1 MVNND
6 KQQPQEDE
14 NTTAD
19 SAVVQ
24 KYKTAGAIVNKT
36 LQNLIQSCKVGAS
49 AKALCQK
56 GDNLLEQEANKK
68 YKNEEDIKKGI
79 AFPTCLSVNNCICHF
94 SPSKNDPDYTL
105 KAGDVVKIDLG
116 AHIDGFIAVAAHTI
130 VVGANAENKCT
141 GRAADVV
148 LAAYHASQ
156 AALRLIKDGTSNYAV
171 TDAVQKIANEYKCKP
186 IEGMLSHQLKQFKI
200 DGEKTII
207 QNPTIAQKKEHEKC
221 QFEKYEVYAMDV
233 LVSTGE
239 GLGKELG
246 TKVSIYKK
254 TEENYLLKLKA
265 SRAFYAEV
273 KKKYGSMPFNLRN
286 FEEEAKAKMGVNE
299 CVTHKLV
306 EPFQVLYEKH
316 NEIVAQFKNT
326 VLILPRG
333 LQIVTSNPFDL
344 TCFESEHSVQDE
356 EMKKLLESD
365 LVLADAKKSVVA
377 NLTKTAAATAAA
389 SGTAT
394 SAGAAPPAEGTQQ
407 AGSGA
412 AKDKKKKKKKK
423 AAAAAAAAATAEA
436 GAGDATPDV
445 SSKKTTTEAN
455 KENATAKP

>member
-1 MVNND
+1 MVKDD
-6 KQQPQEDE
+6 KQQPQEEEHTIAD
-14 NTTAD
+14 NT
-19 SAVVQ
+19 VVQ
-24 KYKTAGAIVNKT
+24 KYKTAGTIVNKI
-36 LQNLIQSCKVGAS
+36 LQSLISGCKVGAS
-49 AKALCQK
+49 VKALCQK
-56 GDNLLEQEANKK
+56 GDNQMESETGKK
-68 YKNEEDIKKGI
+68 YKNEPDMKKGI

-94 SPSKNDPDYTL
+94 SPSKNDPDYAL

-116 AHIDGFIAVAAHTI
+116 AHIDGFIAVAAHTM
-130 VVGANAENKCT
+130 VVGAKPDNKAK
-141 GRAADVV
+141 GRGADVV

-156 AALRLIKDGTSNYAV
+156 AALRLMKDGTSNYAV
-171 TDAVQKIANEYKCKP
+171 TEAVQKIAAEYKCKP

-221 QFEKYEVYAMDV
+221 EFEKYEVYAMDV

-239 GLGKELG
+239 GLGKELD

-273 KKKYGSMPFNLRN
+273 KKKYGPMPFNLRN
-286 FEEEAKAKMGVNE
+286 FEEEAKAKMGVHE

-326 VLILPRG
+326 VLILPNG
-333 LQIVTSNPFDL
+333 LTVVTGCPFDV
-344 TCFESEHSVQDE
+344 TCFDSEYSVQDE

-365 LVLADAKKSVVA
+365 LVLADAKKSAVA
-377 NLTKTAAATAAA
+377 NLTKAAA
-389 SGTAT
+389 SAPKAAAGDAKPAAAAAPANT
-394 SAGAAPPAEGTQQ
+394 GAAPAPADG
-407 AGSGA
+407 AAPVAA

-423 AAAAAAAAATAEA
+423 AAAGGDAAEEA
-436 GAGDATPDV
+436 G
-445 SSKKTTTEAN
+445 
-455 KENATAKP
+455 KENAA

>member
-1 MVNND
+1 MVKDD
-6 KQQPQEDE
+6 KQQPQEEEHTIAD
-14 NTTAD
+14 NT
-19 SAVVQ
+19 VVQ
-24 KYKTAGAIVNKT
+24 KYKTAGTIVNKI
-36 LQNLIQSCKVGAS
+36 LQSLISGCKVGAS
-49 AKALCQK
+49 VKALCQK
-56 GDNLLEQEANKK
+56 GDNQMESETGKK
-68 YKNEEDIKKGI
+68 YKNEPDMKKGI

-94 SPSKNDPDYTL
+94 SPSKNDPDYAL

-116 AHIDGFIAVAAHTI
+116 AHIDGFIAVAAHTMI
-130 VVGANAENKCT
+130 VGAKPDNKAK
-141 GRAADVV
+141 GRGADVV

-156 AALRLIKDGTSNYAV
+156 AALRLLKDGTSNYAV
-171 TDAVQKIANEYKCKP
+171 TEAVQKIAAEYKCKP

-221 QFEKYEVYAMDV
+221 EFEKYEVYAMDV

-239 GLGKELG
+239 GLGKELD

-273 KKKYGSMPFNLRN
+273 KKKYGPMPFNLRN
-286 FEEEAKAKMGVNE
+286 FEEEAKAKMGVHE

-326 VLILPRG
+326 VLILPNG
-333 LQIVTSNPFDL
+333 LTVVTGCPFDV
-344 TCFESEHSVQDE
+344 TCFDSEYSVQDE

-365 LVLADAKKSVVA
+365 LVLADAKKSAVA
-377 NLTKTAAATAAA
+377 NLTKAAA
-389 SGTAT
+389 S
-394 SAGAAPPAEGTQQ
+394 AP
-407 AGSGA
+407 
-412 AKDKKKKKKKK
+412 
-423 AAAAAAAAATAEA
+423 
-436 GAGDATPDV
+436 
-445 SSKKTTTEAN
+445 N
-455 KENATAKP
+455 YFC

>member
-14 NTTAD
+14 NTIAD
-19 SAVVQ
+19 NTVVQ
-24 KYKTAGAIVNKT
+24 KYKTAGAIVNKA
-36 LQNLIQSCKVGAS
+36 LQSVIQSCKVGTS
-49 AKALCQK
+49 AKAMCQK
-56 GDNLLEQEANKK
+56 GDHLLEQEANKK
-68 YKNEEDIKKGI
+68 YKNEPDMKKGI
-79 AFPTCLSVNNCICHF
+79 AFPTCVSVNNCICHF
-94 SPSKNDPDYTL
+94 SPSKNDPDYVL
-105 KAGDVVKIDLG
+105 KAGDVVKVDLG

-130 VVGANAENKCT
+130 VIGATAENKCK
-141 GRAADVV
+141 GRASDVV

-156 AALRLIKDGTSNYAV
+156 AALRQLKDGTNNYAV
-171 TDAVQKIANEYKCKP
+171 TEAVQKIASEFKCKP

-239 GLGKELG
+239 GLGKELD

-273 KKKYGSMPFNLRN
+273 KKKYGTMPFNLRN
-286 FEEEAKAKMGVNE
+286 FEEEAKAKMGVHE
-299 CVTHKLV
+299 CVAHKLV

-326 VLILPRG
+326 ILILPNG
-333 LQIVTSNPFDL
+333 LQIVTGYPFDL
-344 TCFESEHSVQDE
+344 SCYESEHSVQDE
-356 EMKKLLESD
+356 ELKKLLETD
-365 LVLADAKKSVVA
+365 LVLADAKKSAVA
-377 NLTKTAAATAAA
+377 NLTKAATNAAAAPTAAVAADGA
-389 SGTAT
+389 NP
-394 SAGAAPPAEGTQQ
+394 AAP
-407 AGSGA
+407 
-412 AKDKKKKKKKK
+412 KDKKKKKKKNK
-423 AAAAAAAAATAEA
+423 AAAGGAGEEVAVADAAATA
-436 GAGDATPDV
+436 
-445 SSKKTTTEAN
+445 TTDSN
-455 KENATAKP
+455 KENAAAKA

>member
-6 KQQPQEDE
+6 KKQDVVEDE
-14 NTTAD
+14 NTIAD
-19 SAVVQ
+19 NSVVQ
-24 KYKTAGAIVNKT
+24 KYKVAGTIVNKA
-36 LQNLIQSCKVGAS
+36 LQTLIQGSKVGAS

-56 GDNLLEQEANKK
+56 GDHILEQETGKK
-68 YKNEEDIKKGI
+68 YKNEPDMKKGI

-94 SPSKNDPDYTL
+94 SPSKNDPDYAL

-130 VVGANAENKCT
+130 VVGATADAKAT

-148 LAAYHASQ
+148 LAAYQASQ
-156 AALRLIKDGTSNYAV
+156 AALRLLKDGTSNYAV
-171 TDAVQKIANEYKCKP
+171 TEAVQKIASEYKCKP

-221 QFEKYEVYAMDV
+221 TFEKYEVYAMDV

-239 GLGKELG
+239 GLGKELD
-246 TKVSIYKK
+246 TKISIYKK

-273 KKKYGSMPFNLRN
+273 KKKYGTMPFNLRN
-286 FEEEAKAKMGVNE
+286 FEEEAKAKMGVHE

-326 VLILPRG
+326 VLILPNG
-333 LQIVTSNPFDL
+333 LTVVTGSPFDAAS
-344 TCFESEHSVQDE
+344 FESEHSLQDE
-356 EMKKLLESD
+356 EMKKLLAEE

-377 NLTKTAAATAAA
+377 NLAAKAAAAPKPTPAAATAA
-389 SGTAT
+389 T
-394 SAGAAPPAEGTQQ
+394 PAEG
-407 AGSGA
+407 A
-412 AKDKKKKKKKK
+412 ADGEAAAAPKKKNKKKKK
-423 AAAAAAAAATAEA
+423 AAAAAAAAAE
-436 GAGDATPDV
+436 GGDA
-445 SSKKTTTEAN
+445 AN
-455 KENATAKP
+455 KENA

>member
-6 KQQPQEDE
+6 KKDVVEDE
-14 NTTAD
+14 NTIAD
-19 SAVVQ
+19 NTVVQ
-24 KYKTAGAIVNKT
+24 KYKVAGNIVNKA
-36 LQNLIQSCKVGAS
+36 LQTLIQGCKVGAS

-56 GDNLLEQEANKK
+56 GDHILEQETGKK
-68 YKNEEDIKKGI
+68 YKNEPEMKKGI

-130 VVGANAENKCT
+130 VVGATAEAKAS

-156 AALRLIKDGTSNYAV
+156 AALRLLKDGTSNYAV
-171 TDAVQKIANEYKCKP
+171 TDAVQKIAAEYKCKP

-200 DGEKTII
+200 DGDKTII

-221 QFEKYEVYAMDV
+221 TFEKYEVYAMDV

-239 GLGKELG
+239 GLGKELD

-273 KKKYGSMPFNLRN
+273 KKKYGTMPFNLRN
-286 FEEEAKAKMGVNE
+286 FEEEAKAKMGVHE

-316 NEIVAQFKNT
+316 NEIVTQFKNT
-326 VLILPRG
+326 VLILPNG
-333 LQIVTSNPFDL
+333 LTVVTGSPFDL
-344 TCFESEHSVQDE
+344 GCYESEHSIQDE
-356 EMKKLLESD
+356 EMKKLLAED

-377 NLTKTAAATAAA
+377 NLVAKAAASAPKDKPASATAA
-389 SGTAT
+389 T
-394 SAGAAPPAEGTQQ
+394 PAEG
-407 AGSGA
+407 GSDA
-412 AKDKKKKKKKK
+412 APKKKNKKKKK
-423 AAAAAAAAATAEA
+423 AAAAAAAAAE
-436 GAGDATPDV
+436 GGDA
-445 SSKKTTTEAN
+445 AN
-455 KENATAKP
+455 KENA

>member
-14 NTTAD
+14 NTIAD
-19 SAVVQ
+19 NTVVQ
-24 KYKTAGAIVNKT
+24 KYKTAGAIVNKA
-36 LQNLIQSCKVGAS
+36 LQSVIQSCKVGTS
-49 AKALCQK
+49 AKAMCQK
-56 GDNLLEQEANKK
+56 GDHLLEQEANKK
-68 YKNEEDIKKGI
+68 YKNEPDMKKGI
-79 AFPTCLSVNNCICHF
+79 AFPTCVSVNNCICHF
-94 SPSKNDPDYTL
+94 SPSKNDPDYVL
-105 KAGDVVKIDLG
+105 KAGDVVKVDLG

-130 VVGANAENKCT
+130 VIGASAENKCK
-141 GRAADVV
+141 GRASDVV

-156 AALRLIKDGTSNYAV
+156 AALRHLKDGTNNYAV
-171 TDAVQKIANEYKCKP
+171 TEAVQKIASEFKCKP

-239 GLGKELG
+239 GLGKELD

-286 FEEEAKAKMGVNE
+286 FEEEAKAKMGVHE
-299 CVTHKLV
+299 CVAHKLV
-306 EPFQVLYEKH
+306 EPFQVLFEKH

-326 VLILPRG
+326 ILILPNG
-333 LQIVTSNPFDL
+333 LQIVTGYPFDL
-344 TCFESEHSVQDE
+344 SCYESEHSVQDE
-356 EMKKLLESD
+356 ELKKLLETD
-365 LVLADAKKSVVA
+365 LVLADAKKSAVA
-377 NLTKTAAATAAA
+377 NLTKAATNAAAAPAAATAADGA
-389 SGTAT
+389 NP
-394 SAGAAPPAEGTQQ
+394 AAP
-407 AGSGA
+407 
-412 AKDKKKKKKKK
+412 KDKKKKKKKNK
-423 AAAAAAAAATAEA
+423 AAAGGAGEEVAVADAAATA
-436 GAGDATPDV
+436 
-445 SSKKTTTEAN
+445 TTESN
-455 KENATAKP
+455 KENATAKA

>member
-6 KQQPQEDE
+6 KKDVVEDE
-14 NTTAD
+14 NTIAD
-19 SAVVQ
+19 NTVVQ
-24 KYKTAGAIVNKT
+24 KYKVAGNIVNKALQT
-36 LQNLIQSCKVGAS
+36 LITGCKVGAS

-56 GDNLLEQEANKK
+56 GDHILEQETGKK
-68 YKNEEDIKKGI
+68 YKNEPEMKKGI

-130 VVGANAENKCT
+130 VVGATAEAKAT

-156 AALRLIKDGTSNYAV
+156 AALRLLKDGTSNYAV
-171 TDAVQKIANEYKCKP
+171 TDAVQKIAAEYKCKP

-221 QFEKYEVYAMDV
+221 NFEKYEVYAMDV

-239 GLGKELG
+239 GLGKELD

-273 KKKYGSMPFNLRN
+273 KKKYGTMPFNLRN
-286 FEEEAKAKMGVNE
+286 FEEEAKAKMGVHE

-326 VLILPRG
+326 VLILPNG
-333 LQIVTSNPFDL
+333 LTVVTGSPFDL
-344 TCFESEHSVQDE
+344 GCYESEHSVQDE
-356 EMKKLLESD
+356 EMKKLLAED

-377 NLTKTAAATAAA
+377 NLVAKAAAATTTPAA
-389 SGTAT
+389 SAAT
-394 SAGAAPPAEGTQQ
+394 PAAEG
-407 AGSGA
+407 GSDA
-412 AKDKKKKKKKK
+412 PKKKNKKKKK
-423 AAAAAAAAATAEA
+423 AAAAAAAAAEGGVA
-436 GAGDATPDV
+436 
-445 SSKKTTTEAN
+445 AN
-455 KENATAKP
+455 KENA

>member
-6 KQQPQEDE
+6 KKDAVVEDE
-14 NTTAD
+14 NTIAD
-19 SAVVQ
+19 NTVVQ
-24 KYKTAGAIVNKT
+24 KYKVAGNIVNKA
-36 LQNLIQSCKVGAS
+36 LQTLIQGSKVGAS

-56 GDNLLEQEANKK
+56 GDHILEQETGKK
-68 YKNEEDIKKGI
+68 YKNEPEMKKGI

-130 VVGANAENKCT
+130 VVGATGEAKAT

-156 AALRLIKDGTSNYAV
+156 AALRQLKDGTSNYAV
-171 TDAVQKIANEYKCKP
+171 TEAVQKIAAEYKCKP

-221 QFEKYEVYAMDV
+221 TFEKYEVYAMDV

-239 GLGKELG
+239 GLGKELD

-273 KKKYGSMPFNLRN
+273 KKKYGTMPFNLRN
-286 FEEEAKAKMGVNE
+286 FEEEAKAKMGVHE

-326 VLILPRG
+326 VLILPNG
-333 LQIVTSNPFDL
+333 LTVVTGLPFDL
-344 TCFESEHSVQDE
+344 SVVESEHSVQDE
-356 EMKKLLESD
+356 EMKKLLAEE

-377 NLTKTAAATAAA
+377 NLVAKAAAAAA
-389 SGTAT
+389 DKPAASTPAE
-394 SAGAAPPAEGTQQ
+394 AGSDAAP
-407 AGSGA
+407 
-412 AKDKKKKKKKK
+412 KKKNKKKKKK
-423 AAAAAAAAATAEA
+423 AAAAAAAAAE
-436 GAGDATPDV
+436 GGDAA
-445 SSKKTTTEAN
+445 AN
-455 KENATAKP
+455 KENA

>member
-1 MVNND
+1 MVND
-6 KQQPQEDE
+6 KKDAVVEDE
-14 NTTAD
+14 NTIAD
-19 SAVVQ
+19 NTVVQ
-24 KYKTAGAIVNKT
+24 KYKVAGNIVNKA
-36 LQNLIQSCKVGAS
+36 LQTLIQGSKVGAS

-56 GDNLLEQEANKK
+56 GDHILEQETGKK
-68 YKNEEDIKKGI
+68 YKNEPEMKKGI

-130 VVGANAENKCT
+130 VVGATGEAKAT

-156 AALRLIKDGTSNYAV
+156 AALRQLKDGTSNYAV
-171 TDAVQKIANEYKCKP
+171 TEAVQKIAAEYKCKP

-221 QFEKYEVYAMDV
+221 TFEKYEVYAMDV

-239 GLGKELG
+239 GLGKELD

-273 KKKYGSMPFNLRN
+273 KKKYGTMPFNLRN
-286 FEEEAKAKMGVNE
+286 FEEEAKAKMGVHE

-326 VLILPRG
+326 VLILPNG
-333 LQIVTSNPFDL
+333 LTVVTGLPFDL
-344 TCFESEHSVQDE
+344 SVVESEHSVQDE
-356 EMKKLLESD
+356 EMKKLLAEE

-377 NLTKTAAATAAA
+377 NLVAKAAADKPASGAAA
-389 SGTAT
+389 STPAE
-394 SAGAAPPAEGTQQ
+394 AGSDAAP
-407 AGSGA
+407 
-412 AKDKKKKKKKK
+412 KKKNKKKKK
-423 AAAAAAAAATAEA
+423 AAAAAAAAAEG
-436 GAGDATPDV
+436 GA
-445 SSKKTTTEAN
+445 AN
-455 KENATAKP
+455 KENA

>member
-14 NTTAD
+14 NTIAD
-19 SAVVQ
+19 NTVVQ
-24 KYKTAGAIVNKT
+24 KYKTAGAIVNKA
-36 LQNLIQSCKVGAS
+36 LQSVIQSCKVGTS
-49 AKALCQK
+49 AKAMCQK
-56 GDNLLEQEANKK
+56 GDHLLEQEANKK
-68 YKNEEDIKKGI
+68 YKNEPDMKKGI
-79 AFPTCLSVNNCICHF
+79 AFPTCVSVNNCICHF
-94 SPSKNDPDYTL
+94 SPSKNDPDYVL
-105 KAGDVVKIDLG
+105 KAGDVVKVDLG

-130 VVGANAENKCT
+130 VIGASAENKCK
-141 GRAADVV
+141 GRASDVV

-156 AALRLIKDGTSNYAV
+156 AALRHLKDGTNNYAV
-171 TDAVQKIANEYKCKP
+171 TEAVQKIASEFKCKP

-239 GLGKELG
+239 GLGKELD

-286 FEEEAKAKMGVNE
+286 FEEEAKAKMGVHE
-299 CVTHKLV
+299 CVAHKLV
-306 EPFQVLYEKH
+306 EPFQVLFEKH

-326 VLILPRG
+326 ILILPNG
-333 LQIVTSNPFDL
+333 LQIVTGYPFDL
-344 TCFESEHSVQDE
+344 SCYESEHSVQDE
-356 EMKKLLESD
+356 ELKKLLETD
-365 LVLADAKKSVVA
+365 LVLADAKKSAVA
-377 NLTKTAAATAAA
+377 NLTKAATNAAAAPAAATAADGA
-389 SGTAT
+389 NP
-394 SAGAAPPAEGTQQ
+394 AAP
-407 AGSGA
+407 
-412 AKDKKKKKKKK
+412 KDKKKKKKKNK
-423 AAAAAAAAATAEA
+423 AAAGGAGEEVAVADAAATA
-436 GAGDATPDV
+436 
-445 SSKKTTTEAN
+445 TTDSN
-455 KENATAKP
+455 KENATAKA

>member
-6 KQQPQEDE
+6 KKDVVEDE
-14 NTTAD
+14 NTIAD
-19 SAVVQ
+19 NTVVQ
-24 KYKTAGAIVNKT
+24 KYKVAGNIVNKA
-36 LQNLIQSCKVGAS
+36 LQTLIQGSKVGAS

-56 GDNLLEQEANKK
+56 GDHILEQETGKK
-68 YKNEEDIKKGI
+68 YKNEPEMKKGI

-130 VVGANAENKCT
+130 VVGATSSEAKAS

-156 AALRLIKDGTSNYAV
+156 AALRHLKDGTSNYAV
-171 TDAVQKIANEYKCKP
+171 TEAVQKIAAEYKCKP

-207 QNPTIAQKKEHEKC
+207 QNPTVAQKKEHEKC
-221 QFEKYEVYAMDV
+221 TFEKYEVYAMDV

-239 GLGKELG
+239 GLGKELD

-273 KKKYGSMPFNLRN
+273 KKKYGTMPFNLRN
-286 FEEEAKAKMGVNE
+286 FEEEAKAKMGVHE

-326 VLILPRG
+326 VLILPNG
-333 LQIVTSNPFDL
+333 LTVVTGTPFDL
-344 TCFESEHSVQDE
+344 GCYESEYSIQDE
-356 EMKKLLESD
+356 EMKKLLAED

-377 NLTKTAAATAAA
+377 NLVAKATAASA
-389 SGTAT
+389 ADKPAT
-394 SAGAAPPAEGTQQ
+394 STPAEG
-407 AGSGA
+407 GSDA
-412 AKDKKKKKKKK
+412 APKKKNKKKKK
-423 AAAAAAAAATAEA
+423 AAAAAAAAAE
-436 GAGDATPDV
+436 GGDA
-445 SSKKTTTEAN
+445 AN
-455 KENATAKP
+455 KENA

>member
-14 NTTAD
+14 NTIAD
-19 SAVVQ
+19 NTVVQ
-24 KYKTAGAIVNKT
+24 KYKTAGAIVNKA
-36 LQNLIQSCKVGAS
+36 LQSVIQSCKVGTS
-49 AKALCQK
+49 AKAMCQK
-56 GDNLLEQEANKK
+56 GDHLLEQEANKK
-68 YKNEEDIKKGI
+68 YKNEPDMKKGI
-79 AFPTCLSVNNCICHF
+79 AFPTCVSVNNCICHF
-94 SPSKNDPDYTL
+94 SPSKNDPDYVL
-105 KAGDVVKIDLG
+105 KAGDVVKVDLG

-130 VVGANAENKCT
+130 VIGATAENKCK
-141 GRAADVV
+141 GRASDVV

-156 AALRLIKDGTSNYAV
+156 AALRQLKDGTNNYAV
-171 TDAVQKIANEYKCKP
+171 TEAVQKIASEFKCKP

-239 GLGKELG
+239 GLGKELD

-286 FEEEAKAKMGVNE
+286 FEEEAKAKMGVHE
-299 CVTHKLV
+299 CVAHKLV

-326 VLILPRG
+326 ILILPNG
-333 LQIVTSNPFDL
+333 LQIVTGYPFDL
-344 TCFESEHSVQDE
+344 SCYESEHSVQDE
-356 EMKKLLESD
+356 ELKKLLETD
-365 LVLADAKKSVVA
+365 LVLADAKKSAVA
-377 NLTKTAAATAAA
+377 NLTKAATNAAAAPAAA
-389 SGTAT
+389 VAADGANP
-394 SAGAAPPAEGTQQ
+394 AAP
-407 AGSGA
+407 
-412 AKDKKKKKKKK
+412 KDKKKKKKKNK
-423 AAAAAAAAATAEA
+423 AAAGGAGEEVAVADAAATA
-436 GAGDATPDV
+436 
-445 SSKKTTTEAN
+445 TTDSN
-455 KENATAKP
+455 KENAAAKA

>member
-14 NTTAD
+14 NTIAD
-19 SAVVQ
+19 NTVVQ
-24 KYKTAGAIVNKT
+24 KYKTAGAIVNKA
-36 LQNLIQSCKVGAS
+36 LQSVIQSCKVGTS
-49 AKALCQK
+49 AKAMCQK
-56 GDNLLEQEANKK
+56 GDHLLEQEANKK
-68 YKNEEDIKKGI
+68 YKNEPDMKKGI
-79 AFPTCLSVNNCICHF
+79 AFPTCVSVNNCICHF
-94 SPSKNDPDYTL
+94 SPSKNDPDYVL
-105 KAGDVVKIDLG
+105 KAGDVVKVDLG

-130 VVGANAENKCT
+130 VIGATAENKCK
-141 GRAADVV
+141 GRASDVV

-156 AALRLIKDGTSNYAV
+156 AALRQLKDGTNNYAV
-171 TDAVQKIANEYKCKP
+171 TEAVQKIASEFKCKP

-239 GLGKELG
+239 GLGKELD

-286 FEEEAKAKMGVNE
+286 FEEEAKAKMGVHE
-299 CVTHKLV
+299 CVAHKLV

-326 VLILPRG
+326 ILILPNG
-333 LQIVTSNPFDL
+333 LQIVTGYPFDL
-344 TCFESEHSVQDE
+344 SCYESEHSVQDE
-356 EMKKLLESD
+356 ELKKLLETD
-365 LVLADAKKSVVA
+365 LVLADAKKSAVA
-377 NLTKTAAATAAA
+377 NLTKAATNAATAPAA
-389 SGTAT
+389 AVAADGANP
-394 SAGAAPPAEGTQQ
+394 AAP
-407 AGSGA
+407 
-412 AKDKKKKKKKK
+412 KDKKKKKKKNK
-423 AAAAAAAAATAEA
+423 AAAGGAGEEVAVADAAATA
-436 GAGDATPDV
+436 
-445 SSKKTTTEAN
+445 TTDSN
-455 KENATAKP
+455 KENAAAKA

>member
-1 MVNND
+1 MVND
-6 KQQPQEDE
+6 KKDAVVEDE
-14 NTTAD
+14 NTIAD
-19 SAVVQ
+19 NTVVQ
-24 KYKTAGAIVNKT
+24 KYKVAGNIVNKA
-36 LQNLIQSCKVGAS
+36 LQTLIQGSKVGAS

-56 GDNLLEQEANKK
+56 GDHILEQETGKK
-68 YKNEEDIKKGI
+68 YKNEPEMKKGI

-130 VVGANAENKCT
+130 VVGATGEAKAT

-156 AALRLIKDGTSNYAV
+156 AALRQLKDGTSNYAV
-171 TDAVQKIANEYKCKP
+171 TEAVQKIAAEYKCKP

-221 QFEKYEVYAMDV
+221 TFEKYEVYAMDV

-239 GLGKELG
+239 GLGKELD

-273 KKKYGSMPFNLRN
+273 KKKYGTMPFNLRN
-286 FEEEAKAKMGVNE
+286 FEEEAKAKMGVHE

-326 VLILPRG
+326 VLILPNG
-333 LQIVTSNPFDL
+333 LTVVTGLPFDL
-344 TCFESEHSVQDE
+344 SVVESEHSVQDE
-356 EMKKLLESD
+356 EMKKLLAEE

-377 NLTKTAAATAAA
+377 NLVAKAAAADKPASGAAA
-389 SGTAT
+389 STPAE
-394 SAGAAPPAEGTQQ
+394 AGSDAAP
-407 AGSGA
+407 
-412 AKDKKKKKKKK
+412 KKKNKKKKK
-423 AAAAAAAAATAEA
+423 AAAAAAAAAEG
-436 GAGDATPDV
+436 GA
-445 SSKKTTTEAN
+445 AN
-455 KENATAKP
+455 KENA

>member
-1 MVNND
+1 MVNTD
-6 KQQPQEDE
+6 KQQPLEEE

-19 SAVVQ
+19 NTVVQ
-24 KYKTAGAIVNKT
+24 KYKTAGGIVNKT
-36 LQNLIQSCKVGAS
+36 LQSIIQSCKVGAS

-68 YKNEEDIKKGI
+68 YKNEPDMKKGI

-130 VVGANAENKCT
+130 VIGATAENKCK
-141 GRAADVV
+141 GRSADVV
-148 LAAYHASQ
+148 LAAYHANQ
-156 AALRLIKDGTSNYAV
+156 AALRLLKDGTSNYAV
-171 TDAVQKIANEYKCKP
+171 TEAVQKIAAEYKCKP

-233 LVSTGE
+233 LISTGE
-239 GLGKELG
+239 GLGKELD

-273 KKKYGSMPFNLRN
+273 KKKYGTMPFNLRN
-286 FEEEAKAKMGVNE
+286 FEEEAKAKMGVHE
-299 CVTHKLV
+299 CVTHKLI

-326 VLILPRG
+326 VLLLPNG
-333 LQIVTSNPFDL
+333 LQIVTGYPFDL
-344 TCFESEHSVQDE
+344 TVYESEHSIVDE
-356 EMKKLLESD
+356 ELKKMLESE
-365 LVLADAKKSVVA
+365 LVLADAKKPALA
-377 NLTKTAAATAAA
+377 NLTKSSQPATA
-389 SGTAT
+389 TAT
-394 SAGAAPPAEGTQQ
+394 SADGTAAP
-407 AGSGA
+407 A
-412 AKDKKKKKKKK
+412 APKDKKKKKKNKK
-423 AAAAAAAAATAEA
+423 NAAAGTSAEEAVAAATPSPVTAAE
-436 GAGDATPDV
+436 
-445 SSKKTTTEAN
+445 N
-455 KENATAKP
+455 KENATVTAKA

>member
-1 MVNND
+1 MVND
-6 KQQPQEDE
+6 KKDAVVEDE
-14 NTTAD
+14 NTIAD
-19 SAVVQ
+19 NTVVQ
-24 KYKTAGAIVNKT
+24 KYKVAGNIVNKA
-36 LQNLIQSCKVGAS
+36 LQTLIQGSKVGAS

-56 GDNLLEQEANKK
+56 GDHILEQETGKK
-68 YKNEEDIKKGI
+68 YKNEPEMKKGI

-130 VVGANAENKCT
+130 VVGATGEAKAT

-156 AALRLIKDGTSNYAV
+156 AALRQLKDGTSNYAV
-171 TDAVQKIANEYKCKP
+171 TEAVQKIAAEYKCKP

-221 QFEKYEVYAMDV
+221 TFEKYEVYAMDV

-239 GLGKELG
+239 GLGKELD

-273 KKKYGSMPFNLRN
+273 KKKYGTMPFNLRN
-286 FEEEAKAKMGVNE
+286 FEEEAKAKMGVHE

-326 VLILPRG
+326 VLILPNG
-333 LQIVTSNPFDL
+333 LTVVTGLPFDL
-344 TCFESEHSVQDE
+344 SVVESEHSVQDE
-356 EMKKLLESD
+356 EMKKLLAEE

-377 NLTKTAAATAAA
+377 NLVAKAAAAEKPASGAAA
-389 SGTAT
+389 STPAE
-394 SAGAAPPAEGTQQ
+394 AGSDAAP
-407 AGSGA
+407 
-412 AKDKKKKKKKK
+412 KKKNKKKKK
-423 AAAAAAAAATAEA
+423 AAAAAAAAAEG
-436 GAGDATPDV
+436 GA
-445 SSKKTTTEAN
+445 AN
-455 KENATAKP
+455 KENA

>member
-6 KQQPQEDE
+6 KKDAVVEDE
-14 NTTAD
+14 NTIAD
-19 SAVVQ
+19 NTVVQ
-24 KYKTAGAIVNKT
+24 KYKVAGNIVNKA
-36 LQNLIQSCKVGAS
+36 LQTLIQGSKVGAS

-56 GDNLLEQEANKK
+56 GDHILEQETGKK
-68 YKNEEDIKKGI
+68 YKNEPEMKKGI

-130 VVGANAENKCT
+130 VVGATGEAKAT

-156 AALRLIKDGTSNYAV
+156 AALRQLKDGTSNYAV
-171 TDAVQKIANEYKCKP
+171 TEAVQKIAAEYKCKP

-221 QFEKYEVYAMDV
+221 TFEKYEVYAMDV

-239 GLGKELG
+239 GLGKELD

-273 KKKYGSMPFNLRN
+273 KKKYGTMPFNLRN
-286 FEEEAKAKMGVNE
+286 FEEEAKAKMGVHE

-326 VLILPRG
+326 VLILPNG
-333 LQIVTSNPFDL
+333 LTVVTGLPFDL
-344 TCFESEHSVQDE
+344 SVVESEHSVQDE
-356 EMKKLLESD
+356 EMKKLLAEE

-377 NLTKTAAATAAA
+377 NLVAKAAAADKPAA
-389 SGTAT
+389 STPAE
-394 SAGAAPPAEGTQQ
+394 AGSDAAP
-407 AGSGA
+407 
-412 AKDKKKKKKKK
+412 KKKNKKKKK
-423 AAAAAAAAATAEA
+423 AAAAAAAAAE
-436 GAGDATPDV
+436 GGDAA
-445 SSKKTTTEAN
+445 AN
-455 KENATAKP
+455 KENA